1 MRWSRTA
8 EFISILS
15 VQRFSKAVKDTA
27 LENLCTRKNAKC
39 RHSFGLAPIVCA
51 AVGGMVGSVEV
62 YKISA
67 DSRRGGNNL

>member
-1 MRWSRTA
+1 MSK
-8 EFISILS
+8 S

-27 LENLCTRKNAKC
+27 LENLNCTRKNAKC
-39 RHSFGLAPIVCA
+39 RHSSGLAPIVCA

-67 DSRRGGNNL
+67 DSRRGGYNL